1 MEGGAV
7 AYESKRLKRVGTEE
21 LRYGV
26 YELRLSEDETD
37 QLNSQDSAEF
47 LTGLLAEEGAPNPN
61 EVVFE
66 PTAAADWID
75 DIIKESGV
83 GGTTP
88 TPPPDPPQA
97 LLFHQE
103 NGAAASRYIVIV
115 LSG

>member
-7 AYESKRLKRVGTEE
+7 AYESPRLKRVGTEE

-47 LTGLLAEEGAPNPN
+47 LTALLAEEGAPNPN

-75 DIIKESGV
+75 EIMKESGV
-83 GGTTP
+83 GTS